1 MPNVVVDASVV
12 ASAAL
17 KRQST
22 PERALIFALVY
33 DALYL
38 SEPVIAEI
46 RRPKFRKYVGE
57 ERLADILA
65 LILADA
71 HFISPTERVVACRDP
86 ADDKYLE
93 LAVAAEA
100 ALIISGDRDLL
111 SLSPWRGIRIVSPAE
126 YVRLINASDRRSGG
140 QEGGT

>member
-1 MPNVVVDASVV
+1 
-12 ASAAL
+12 
-17 KRQST
+17 
-22 PERALIFALVY
+22 LIFALVY